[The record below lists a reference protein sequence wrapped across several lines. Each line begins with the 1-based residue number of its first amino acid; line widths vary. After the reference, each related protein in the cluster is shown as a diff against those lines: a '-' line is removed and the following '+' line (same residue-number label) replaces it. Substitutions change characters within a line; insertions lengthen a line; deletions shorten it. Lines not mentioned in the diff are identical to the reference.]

1 MVYLPTLIAQG
12 KLCPVHDNNH
22 NVIGIIAINSTVLGP
37 AIGGCRLWR
46 YGDHA
51 DLVHDAIRLAEGM
64 SYKNAMA
71 GLPFGGGKAV
81 LQLPTGKFDRA
92 SLFHNLARAIQR
104 LGGEYITAED
114 VGTTTADMELLKKG
128 TRYVAGLPVTLDYA
142 GGDPSPWT
150 AMGVFEAMKA
160 ATKHVFCSDMQGL
173 RVAVQGVGNVG
184 QRLCRLLHEAGAI
197 LVIADVDEYRC
208 TAVREEFGA
217 QVVQPGAL
225 LSADVDILAP
235 CGLGGI
241 LNSATIPQIRAK
253 LICGGANNQ
262 LAQSADGFALRDR
275 NIEYAPD
282 YVVNAGG
289 IINVSA
295 EYLLETQE
303 QVHHRVLQIPNRL
316 LSVFAKSSEQNLP
329 TNKAADQM
337 AEDIIRRATSQAA

>member
-12 KLCPVHDNNH
+12 KLCPVHDSNH

-37 AIGGCRLWR
+37 AVGGCRLWSYR
-46 YGDHA
+46 DHA

-81 LQLPTGKFDRA
+81 LQLPKGNFDRA
-92 SLFHNLARAIQR
+92 ALFQNLARAIQR

-114 VGTTTADMELLKKG
+114 VGTTTADMELLKQD
-128 TRYVAGLPVTLDYA
+128 TSYVAGLPVTLDYA

-160 ATKHVFCSDMQGL
+160 ATKHIFCSDLQGL

-184 QRLCRLLHEAGAI
+184 QRLCRLLHEAGAT
-197 LVIADVDEYRC
+197 LVVADVDEDRC

-217 QVVQPGAL
+217 QIEEPDAL
-225 LSADVDILAP
+225 ISSAVDILAP

-241 LNSATIPQIRAK
+241 LNSATIPKIRAK

-262 LAQSADGFALRDR
+262 LAQPGDGFALRER
-275 NIEYAPD
+275 EIVYAPD

-295 EYLLETQE
+295 EYLLETQQ
-303 QVHHRVLQIPNRL
+303 QVRNRVLQIPDRL
-316 LSVFAKSSEQNLP
+316 LSVFARSTELNLP

-337 AEDIIRRATSQAA
+337 AEHIIRGVNSEAA